1 MIPYGQHSMDQDDID
16 AVVRTLKSNMITQ
29 GPLSPKLEERLAK
42 KVESKY
48 CAVVNSATSALH
60 ISCLSLGLKAGDVMW
75 TVPNSFVASANCGL
89 YCGAKVDFVDIDVET
104 SNMDVIKLEE
114 KLIESKK
121 KNNLPKIVIPV
132 HFAGQSSEQKKIW
145 MLSKKYGFK
154 IIEDASH
161 SLGAKHRN
169 QKVGNCKW
177 SDIVIFSFHPVK
189 MITTAEGGAA
199 LTNKKEIYLKL
210 KQYSAH
216 GIIRDKSRMKFKQK
230 GAWYYEQQVLGY
242 NYRLSDLH
250 AALGISQLK
259 KLSRYLV
266 RRNEIARYYD
276 SQLDTRLFRL
286 PSVKEYNYSS
296 FHLYVIRIDKNMF
309 PGKHKKIFN
318 LLRKKNII
326 VNLHYIPI
334 HLHPYYRELGFKE
347 GDFPVSERFSSEAIS
362 LPIFPSL
369 TKKQQDFVIDVL
381 HSGF

>member
-29 GPLSPKLEERLAK
+29 GPLSPKFEERLAK

-104 SNMDVIKLEE
+104 FNMDVIKLEE

-276 SQLDTRLFRL
+276 SQLDSRLFRL